1 MRHLIT
7 NWTEKLG
14 AKADAYEDALD
25 GTMDGL
31 DDILNARYGEEGQP
45 FGAWQRPAI
54 VLKFGSK
61 YCRIEHYNVDR
72 KTGTLDK
79 YGSVA
84 GFLDLDGNILMAASF
99 RKPALNGPR
108 GSIFDPDFGMS
119 AFNDMG
125 TVRYK

>member
-1 MRHLIT
+1 MRHLT
-7 NWTEKLG
+7 AKWTEKLG
-14 AKADAYEDALD
+14 DRANAYEDALEGAID
-25 GTMDGL
+25 GM
-31 DDILNARYGEEGQP
+31 DDILNARYGDDGQT
-45 FGAWQRPAI
+45 FGAWQRPNV

-61 YCRIEHYNVDR
+61 YCRIEHYDTDR
-72 KTGTLDK
+72 RTGALEK
-79 YGSVA
+79 HGSVA

-108 GSIFDPDFGMS
+108 GNIFDPDFGMS